1 MKYAVKQEYTDE
13 QLIQRVTDVMEIRNV
28 MGKHV
33 YYHAKGLHER
43 ELKEIWVQKPEN
55 QATAS
60 FGQNWGY
67 NVGMARIDAYY
78 GKGSVENFR
87 KDLEELATY
96 DPSVEVSPENLGIGS
111 LVIHALTAPYIEV
124 AGDGKT
130 AQGLWYSPGA
140 VGGVHPGR
148 ADGMM
153 MYEKYGVDFIK
164 EDGAWKIWHLF
175 IGTDFAT
182 PAGQDLKGDTIL
194 EQERKIAAGEME
206 KPKGPPIPDDPNFI
220 PMDAYSLR
228 YNYSFYPHL
237 PEPYYSFDE
246 CVSNGPEGNPNYKKE
261 VK

>member
-1 MKYAVKQEYTDE
+1 MLHINGELVW
-13 QLIQRVTDVMEIRNV
+13 DVDGVPTVIRQV
-28 MGKHV
+28 RGRF
-33 YYHAKGLHER
+33 AKGAILHDDLELEPCWIARSGRSFAHGATLAKAER
-43 ELKEIWVQKPEN
+43 D
-55 QATAS
+55 
-60 FGQNWGY
+60 
-67 NVGMARIDAYY
+67 AR
-78 GKGSVENFR
+78 V
-87 KDLEELATY
+87 KDLEELAAF

-148 ADGMM
+148 ADGMKK
-153 MYEKYGVDFIK
+153 YEKYGVDFIK